1 MAHFNAPKFYN
12 ELENNTIQRYNT
24 VVASSFGIAI
34 AIFVAFAS
42 LGFATFG
49 KNCLGFILSNYS
61 TKDSLIGLSRVMVSI
76 SLISTYPLVFSG
88 CRDGALDLF
97 GIPKENRTPTLL
109 NNLSYILL
117 TFITI
122 AALLVKDL
130 SFVLSFGGA
139 TLGNALIY
147 IFPALMFRKVV
158 KDMGDKA
165 STSLKREVY
174 FASFSGLLGLVMGA
188 IGANMAIQ
196 SQSGS
201 H

>member
-12 ELENNTIQRYNT
+12 DLENKTVERFNT
-24 VVASSFGIAI
+24 VVASSFGISI
-34 AIFVAFAS
+34 AIFITFAAF
-42 LGFATFG
+42 GFATFG
-49 KNCLGFILSNYS
+49 KSSLGFILSNYS

-88 CRDGALDLF
+88 CRDGALDLLN
-97 GIPKENRTPTLL
+97 IPKDKRTPGLL
-109 NNLSYILL
+109 NNLSYFLL

-147 IFPALMFRKVV
+147 IFPALMFRKLVQ
-158 KDMGDKA
+158 DLGEKA
-165 STSLKREVY
+165 SPALKGEVY
-174 FASFSGLLGLVMGA
+174 FSSFSGLLGLVMGA
-188 IGANMAIQ
+188 IGASMAIQ
-196 SQSGS
+196 SQSGT